1 MKRWVRS
8 LCRFTMNRKVPSTQI
23 QKGRRRAK
31 EVNMSRILFG
41 CQTGKRNDYDI
52 FTAKIGIFF
61 AFVIKESKKT
71 IIFAKTYRKWTSKV
85 QNS

>member
-1 MKRWVRS
+1 MP
-8 LCRFTMNRKVPSTQI
+8 LHDE
-23 QKGRRRAK
+23 QKGAEHANPEGQK
-31 EVNMSRILFG
+31 EGKRGEHVQVIIG

>member
-31 EVNMSRILFG
+31 EVNMYRLLFG